1 MSTNET
7 VIIKHDRIHCL
18 VPNLFRSQPKGV
30 KRKSLDVD
38 YDYNDNTKIMIRGFE
53 SLGADDLLYLQGIL
67 ALCVNKGRLRRQPRR
82 STSDTDRLWD
92 TLKPKEEAINQEFLS
107 VTFKIETLLSIVGL
121 STGKKNRDNL
131 KRSLI
136 RMSNVSFIFEQKK
149 PKRIWGS
156 SILGFS
162 VCEKEITVALDLA
175 ITEAV
180 CGGIYT
186 VIPIEE
192 VRQIKHAPAKLL
204 HQRFCAII
212 DPGSNC
218 SFFIDKLIRYVYG
231 DDAEQTPSRQVM
243 NKRRET
249 VKKALNELSEI
260 GWTISENDGVFSVT
274 RPDLP
279 ELP

>member
-1 MSTNET
+1 MPTNAET

-30 KRKSLDVD
+30 KRKSIDVD
-38 YDYNDNTKIMIRGFE
+38 YDYNDNIKIMIRGFE
-53 SLGADDLLYLQGIL
+53 SLGADDLLFLQGIL
-67 ALCVNKGRLRRQPRR
+67 ALCVNDGKLMRQPRR
-82 STSDTDRLWD
+82 LTSGNRLWD
-92 TLKPKEEAINQEFLS
+92 TLKPKDEAINQEFLS
-107 VTFKIETLLSIVGL
+107 VKFKIGTLLRTVGL
-121 STGKKNRDNL
+121 SIGKENRDNL

-136 RMSNVSFIFEQKK
+136 RMSNVSFYFEQKK
-149 PKRIWGS
+149 PKRLCGA

-162 VCEKEITVALDLA
+162 VREKEITVALNLA

-192 VRQIKHAPAKLL
+192 VRKIKHAPAKLL

-218 SFFIDKLIRYVYG
+218 SFFIDKLVQYVYG
-231 DDAEQTPSRQVM
+231 DEAEQIQSRQAM
-243 NKRRET
+243 NKRRGT
-249 VKKALNELSEI
+249 IKKALNELAEL
-260 GWTISENDGVFSVT
+260 GWTISENDGVFSVA

-279 ELP
+279 EQP